1 MYMTTY
7 ITICGATQHKSINL
21 HGYILSNE
29 GKLIAQNQ
37 ALERMNRAGAAQRLA
52 VSIAQDIV
60 SASVLGTNK
69 FANEFAN
76 SEWCEASLLNESK
89 IQGQSRPRHGRC
101 HERSM

>member
-1 MYMTTY
+1 VTTNSCAGLSAVV
-7 ITICGATQHKSINL
+7 TVLRECGEVGEK
-21 HGYILSNE
+21 GF
-29 GKLIAQNQ
+29 AQNQ

-60 SASVLGTNK
+60 SASVVGTDG

-76 SEWCEASLLNESK
+76 SAWCEASLLNESK
-89 IQGQSRPRHGRC
+89 IQGKSRLRHGGC